1 MIISDKV
8 RETSDLTE
16 KDTCNVNQPETA
28 EEFTFWGTEEK
39 KQNKKTKNKKQKQ
52 NIRATALLLQ

>member
-28 EEFTFWGTEEK
+28 EEFTFWGAEE
-39 KQNKKTKNKKQKQ
+39 
-52 NIRATALLLQ
+52 L

>member
-28 EEFTFWGTEEK
+28 EEFTCWGTEELY
-39 KQNKKTKNKKQKQ
+39 NYSY
-52 NIRATALLLQ
+52 RYELWHCL